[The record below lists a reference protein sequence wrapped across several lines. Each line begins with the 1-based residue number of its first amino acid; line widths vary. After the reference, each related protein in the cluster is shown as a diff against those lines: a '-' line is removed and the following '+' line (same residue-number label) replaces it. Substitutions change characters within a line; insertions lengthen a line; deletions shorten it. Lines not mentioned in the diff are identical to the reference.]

1 MPSNGYDTSWFELF
15 GFVVVRNALSPDE
28 CRTIA
33 REFTDA
39 FQSAY
44 VDIES
49 RRTPAWLPGLADA
62 TPCSTALAVDDG
74 RLWALSRSL
83 LGTESL
89 PCPPEVAWLKGITP
103 WHYDDPLG
111 LRAVKFLVYVN
122 GPACGLRLLPMSHRP
137 PQREAVQELLAAA
150 VGPGKAAQDPIAVV
164 ERDVLPAVAVT
175 LHPGDLAAIDLHL
188 WHCYQVREPRI
199 LWSPEYLAWPDE
211 EDQRPSLAE
220 KFKAV
225 AGAGTSEGSRHD
237 WPVWRDWL
245 RSPPPDGHRS
255 RAIELL
261 TSAGAFEYGMDR
273 Y

>member
-1 MPSNGYDTSWFELF
+1 MHTNGDDTSWFELF
-15 GFVVVRNALSPDE
+15 GFVVVRNALSPVE
-28 CRTIA
+28 CRAIA

-39 FQSAY
+39 FRSAY

-62 TPCSTALAVDDG
+62 TPCSAALAVDDG
-74 RLWALSRSL
+74 RLWALSQRL

-111 LRAVKFLVYVN
+111 LRAVKFLVYVS
-122 GPACGLRLLPMSHRP
+122 GPASGLRLLPMSHRP
-137 PQREAVQELLAAA
+137 PQREAVQQLLTAEE
-150 VGPGKAAQDPIAVV
+150 PIAIV
-164 ERDVLPAVAVT
+164 ERNVLPAVPVT
-175 LHPGDLAAIDLHL
+175 LRPGDLAAIDLHL

-211 EDQRPSLAE
+211 VDQRPELAE
-220 KFKAV
+220 KFRAV
-225 AGAGTSEGSRHD
+225 AGAGTDAGSRQD

-245 RSPPPDGHRS
+245 RSPAPDGHRS

-261 TSAGAFEYGMDR
+261 TSAGAFAHGMDR
-273 Y
+273 R

>member
-1 MPSNGYDTSWFELF
+1 MSDNAFELF
-15 GFVVVRNALSPDE
+15 GYVVVRNALSPDE

-33 REFTDA
+33 GEFTDA
-39 FQSAY
+39 FHSAY
-44 VDIES
+44 GDLES

-62 TPCSTALAVDDG
+62 TPSSSALAVDDG
-74 RLWALSRSL
+74 RLWTLSKNL

-111 LRAVKFLVYVN
+111 LRAVKFLVYVT
-122 GPACGLRLLPMSHRP
+122 GPAAGVRLLPMSHRP
-137 PQREAVQELLAAA
+137 PHREAVQDFLAAA
-150 VGPGKAAQDPIAVV
+150 AEDPIAAV
-164 ERDVLPAVAVT
+164 ERDVLPAVAVA
-175 LHPGDLAAIDLHL
+175 LRPGDLVAIDLHL

-211 EDQRPSLAE
+211 EDQRPSLVE
-220 KFKAV
+220 KFRAV
-225 AGAGTSEGSRHD
+225 AGAGTNAGSRHD

-245 RSPPPDGHRS
+245 RGPAPDGHRN

-261 TSAGAFEYGMDR
+261 TSAGAFDRGMGEA
-273 Y
+273 